1 MLKKITINKRIWG
14 LLLSAF
20 LAVIIL
26 GATNY
31 YSLYRTGILYRDAAR
46 AADILQEIQ
55 GLRANQENFLRKITP
70 EDAAAVG
77 KTLDRLEKLL
87 KDRNSND
94 KLSRLSDLLNAYR
107 GFFDKVASLTLNIK
121 EELNRQETFS
131 KQVTEEIRKNIIHVV
146 EAAKAL
152 DFMAG
157 KEADVNQETLM
168 SLAYMFLEQTERLQI
183 NIIRLFLF
191 GNFESY
197 SEEKNK
203 IITLSETSKKS
214 LNIILPAIKDSELAK
229 AGTAMGEQSDR
240 LKQTAETL
248 ESDWQ
253 QRGIMQKTLE
263 SKRNELIETVRAF
276 SAENEVRLLTAQHQ
290 VKMISLITAG
300 CAVAVLLLFGWLIIR
315 SITRPLIRCVYVA
328 NQLAQG
334 DLMQSI
340 TADRDDEI
348 GQLLESMKNML
359 EKLRTIV
366 TDVKNGAV
374 YMKKMTENIK
384 TAADQLSQVSHEMS
398 LSSDEMSQGASEQAA
413 ATEEVSSSMQE
424 MAAAIRQN
432 SDNALQT
439 EKIAIKSAEDALSS
453 GKAVE
458 QTVSAMKK
466 IAEKISVIQ
475 ELARQT
481 NLLAL
486 NAAIEAARA
495 GESGRGFAVVA
506 SEVRKLAERSHKAA
520 ADIGELSNVSVEIA
534 EKTGAMLTGLVP
546 NIQKTSDLV
555 QEISAA
561 SNEQNSG
568 AEQINNAIRQLDQ
581 VTQQNVSNSG
591 AVASTAQEMATM
603 SRSML
608 IHSKKMTDHA
618 SHLQRTMEFFT
629 VDSNDRNKTGD
640 NEHDS
645 RTDDMDYDEMTPEKV
660 MPDKSS
666 EKIKNRRIPRNK
678 NLRERESHTGLH
690 AQPEA
695 LYETEEYDDIDAEF
709 ERY

>member
-31 YSLYRTGILYRDAAR
+31 YSLYRSGILYQDAAC

-70 EDAAAVG
+70 EDAAAVV
-77 KTLDRLEKLL
+77 KNLDRLEKLL
-87 KDRNSND
+87 KERNSSD
-94 KLSRLSDLLNAYR
+94 KLSRLSDLLNTYR
-107 GFFDKVASLTLNIK
+107 GFFDKVASLALNIK
-121 EELNRQETFS
+121 EELNTQETFS
-131 KQVTEEIRKNIIHVV
+131 KQVTEEIREKIIQSV

-157 KEADVNQETLM
+157 KEPDVNQETLM

-197 SEEKNK
+197 SEEKNN
-203 IITLSETSKKS
+203 IVALSETSKKS
-214 LNIILPAIKDSELAK
+214 LNIILPAIKDTELVK

-240 LKQTAETL
+240 LKQTADTL
-248 ESDWQ
+248 ESDWE
-253 QRGIMQKTLE
+253 QRGNMQKTLE

-276 SAENEVRLLTAQHQ
+276 SEENETRLLRSQHQ
-290 VKMISLITAG
+290 VRMVSLITAG
-300 CAVAVLLLFGWLIIR
+300 SAVLVLLLFGWLIIR

-340 TADRDDEI
+340 AADREDEI
-348 GQLLESMKNML
+348 GQLLASMKNML
-359 EKLRTIV
+359 EKLRNIV
-366 TDVKNGAV
+366 TDVKDSAV
-374 YMKKMTENIK
+374 SMKMMTENIK
-384 TAADQLSQVSHEMS
+384 TSADQLSQVSHEMS

-439 EKIAIKSAEDALSS
+439 EKIAIKAAEDALSS

-466 IAEKISVIQ
+466 IAEKISIIQ

-520 ADIGELSNVSVEIA
+520 AEIGELSKVSVEIA
-534 EKTGAMLTGLVP
+534 EKTGTMLAGLVP
-546 NIQKTSDLV
+546 YIQKTSDLV

-591 AVASTAQEMATM
+591 AVASTAQEMAAM

-629 VDSNDRNKTGD
+629 VDDDDRDKTGD
-640 NEHDS
+640 RDHKG
-645 RTDDMDYDEMTPEKV
+645 RLPENV
-660 MPDKSS
+660 IPDKSP
-666 EKIKNRRIPRNK
+666 EKMKSRRHIRDK
-678 NLRERESHTGLH
+678 NLREREVIAGLPGH
-690 AQPEA
+690 PADV
-695 LYETEEYDDIDAEF
+695 YENAEDYDDMDTEF